1 MELTTLEDCQ
11 EGHDHL
17 RCHQEGDATISQALC
32 QSIREDSDVEEQ
44 HAKLD

>member
-11 EGHDHL
+11 KGDDHL
-17 RCHQEGDATISQALC
+17 RCHQEGDAAICQALC
-32 QSIREDSDVEEQ
+32 QSIRENSNVEEQ